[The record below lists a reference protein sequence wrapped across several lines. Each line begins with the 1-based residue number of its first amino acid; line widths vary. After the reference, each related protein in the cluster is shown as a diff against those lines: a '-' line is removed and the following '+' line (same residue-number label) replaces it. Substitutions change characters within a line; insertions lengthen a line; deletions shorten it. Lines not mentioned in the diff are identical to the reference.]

1 MLTVWTTS
9 VIQGPEDV
17 YSGGRRTI
25 PQPRNATK
33 YDFDEEPQASESTD
47 PLDPGPSDQNA
58 LLIPTNGLR
67 RLPRRAMISE

>member
-1 MLTVWTTS
+1 VLTVWTTS

-33 YDFDEEPQASESTD
+33 YDFDEEPQASELTEFHSIQGRVIKT
-47 PLDPGPSDQNA
+47 
-58 LLIPTNGLR
+58 R
-67 RLPRRAMISE
+67 C